1 MSIARHHAEWLSL
14 LDIVGSFLSMEVLL
28 EVFPQGL
35 SAHDSEHFALL
46 KQVYAEWGQE
56 QRDRSIDQ
64 EIHRVW
70 VEWVLQNTLGYPQ
83 EYLKTGQEI
92 GEHWRVRLEQ
102 QQETMMP
109 DWVLVDPRDPQRA
122 NKPELL
128 IQIFEPNQKLE
139 GTYKGITRSSN
150 WSASPVTR
158 MVELLRGLRV
168 SLGLITNGE
177 EWMLVYAPQGGTSST
192 VSWYANIWIEEK
204 ITLRAFR
211 DLLGVERFFGVQEQD
226 TLASLCDR
234 SKNSQQEVTDQL
246 GLQVRKAV
254 EILIQ
259 KLAEIDTDHQGR
271 MLAGVSTQELY
282 QAACFV
288 MMRLVFLLCAE
299 ERGLLLLGEERYDK
313 NYAVSTLQESL
324 RAIADHSGEEIL
336 ERRHDAWCRLMAL
349 FRAVHGGVYHPN
361 FKLPAYGGNLFDPD
375 AFPFLEGRFEG
386 HDEPIAVDNRT
397 VLHLLE
403 SLQILR
409 IKVAGGGF
417 EPRRLSFKAIEVE
430 QIGHVYEGLL
440 DHQAVKSN
448 STVLGLEGTKN
459 KEPEILLE
467 ELEALAAQGEE
478 VLIKFLKKETG
489 RGEAALKK
497 LLSFDRELGIGNRE
511 LVMGDGELGIGN
523 RELVMGGGE
532 LGIGNWE
539 SGIGDGELG
548 MQSKPITDYQSPITN
563 PQSPITN
570 LSHYEESRYLTRCGN
585 DLALWHRV
593 KPFYRLIRKDSREY
607 PVIISA
613 GSVYVTAGTDRR
625 ESGTHYTPKALTEE
639 IVRYTLE
646 PLVYVGVSEG
656 LPQAEWR
663 LRSPQEIL
671 SLKICDP
678 TMGSG
683 AFLVQVCR
691 YLAARLLESWERLDP
706 PQPPLKRGEKSL
718 EVPLIKGDLGGSIF
732 TVFGNVSK
740 PDLDEPLIPDDEAD
754 RLIVAK
760 RLIAERCVYGVDK
773 NPLAV
778 EMAKLSLWLETLQK
792 DKPFT
797 FVDHALRCGD
807 SLVGVT
813 VEQLRFWNLDVSSH
827 IHQLGMGINEVW
839 NRIRE
844 AISKRMQLES
854 FAVNSLGDR
863 VKKELLLMESQARL
877 KDLKDRADLLV
888 MSYLANCKKS
898 QQDDLRRELLMV
910 ANGEMDVSVSQREL
924 LPDLEALR
932 PLHWELEFPEVF
944 LDPPQP
950 PLKRGEKILQV
961 PLHKEDL
968 GGSGFDAICGNP
980 PFMGGQKITGAM
992 GTAYRDF
999 IVEWIANN
1007 VKGSADF
1014 VAYFFLQISR
1024 LLKVDGCFGLVAT
1037 NTISQG
1043 DTREVGLD
1051 QVATKGKIYRAI
1063 PSRPWS
1069 GTAALEVAYVWVKK
1083 GEWNGKYLLDE
1094 KSVNGITPYLAEI
1107 SKVKGN
1113 PERLKENE
1121 GKSFKGTEVHG
1132 MGFVLDPE
1140 EANALITQNPKNK
1153 DVLFPYIN
1161 GEDLNTNY
1169 DQSASRWVINFRDWA
1184 LSPEYDDPKNPKG
1197 APYASDYPDCL
1208 EIVERLVK
1216 SERESKADK
1225 NQTNK
1230 DTAKRWWQFKR
1241 ITKELYEAIAQCDRV
1256 LVICLHTKYSIFSI
1270 VPKSQVFSHALAV
1283 ISDESYKMLAI
1294 LCSSF
1299 HDFWAWDKASTM
1311 GGHTLRY
1318 TPSDCFET
1326 FPFPTLTPETEKEL
1340 ETIGEKYYNHRQQ
1353 IMQTTQ
1359 LGLTKTY
1366 NRFHDP
1372 NDTTADIQQLRE
1384 LHIQMDYAV
1393 MKAYGWLD
1401 LVIGDGELVMGNGTI
1416 TNPQSP
1422 ITNHQSA
1429 ITNPLN
1435 HNFHQTKQG
1444 LRFTISE
1451 TARRDI
1457 LDRLLALNHARYAEE
1472 VKAGVGKEKGK
1483 RKKEKFVDKRQMN
1496 LLGKIN

>member
-46 KQVYAEWGQE
+46 KQVYAEWGNE
-56 QRDRSIDQ
+56 QSDRRIDR
-64 EIHRVW
+64 EIHKAW
-70 VEWVLQNTLGYPQ
+70 VEWVLVNTLGYPQ

-92 GEHWRVRLEQ
+92 ANHWRIRMEQ
-102 QQETMMP
+102 HQETIAP
-109 DWVLVDPRDPQRA
+109 DWVLVDAHDPNKV

-128 IQIFEPNQKLE
+128 IQIFEPSQKLD
-139 GTYKGITRSSN
+139 GTYKGINRESK

-158 MVELLRGLRV
+158 MVELLRGLKV

-192 VSWYANIWIEEK
+192 VSWYGNIWVEEK

-226 TLASLCDR
+226 TLGSLCDR

-259 KLAEIDTDHQGR
+259 KLAEIDADHQGR
-271 MLAGVSTQELY
+271 MLAQVSMQELY
-282 QAACFV
+282 RAACFV

-361 FKLPAYGGNLFDPD
+361 FKLPAYGGDLFDPD

-386 HDEPIAVDNRT
+386 NDEPIAVDNRT

-440 DHQAVKSN
+440 DHQAVKSS

-467 ELEALAAQGEE
+467 DLEALAAQGEE
-478 VLIKFLKKETG
+478 VLVKFLKKETG
-489 RGEAALKK
+489 RGEAALRK
-497 LLSFDRELGIGNRE
+497 LLILDSAEALSNI
-511 LVMGDGELGIGN
+511 
-523 RELVMGGGE
+523 
-532 LGIGNWE
+532 
-539 SGIGDGELG
+539 
-548 MQSKPITDYQSPITN
+548 
-563 PQSPITN
+563 N

-585 DLALWHRV
+585 DLNLWNRI
-593 KPFYRLIRKDSREY
+593 KPFYRLIRKDTREY

-613 GSVYVTAGTDRR
+613 GSVYVTTGTDRR

-656 LPQAEWR
+656 LPQSEWR

-671 SLKICDP
+671 NLKICDP

-691 YLAARLLESWERLDP
+691 FLAARLLESWE
-706 PQPPLKRGEKSL
+706 GL
-718 EVPLIKGDLGGSIF
+718 EGSKIF
-732 TVFGNVSK
+732 TVFGNISK
-740 PDLDEPLIPDDEAD
+740 PDLDEALIPDDDLD
-754 RLIVAK
+754 RSIVAK

-813 VEQLRFWNLDVSSH
+813 VEQLRFWDLDVSSH
-827 IHQLGMGINEVW
+827 VHQLGIGINEVW
-839 NRIRE
+839 IRIRE
-844 AISKRMQLES
+844 AISKRMELES
-854 FAVNSLGDR
+854 FTVNSREDR
-863 VKKELLLMESQARL
+863 AKKEALLAESQARIR
-877 KDLKDRADLLV
+877 DLKDRADLLV
-888 MSYLANCKKS
+888 MSYLASCKRS
-898 QQDDLRRELLMV
+898 QQDDLRRELLLV

-932 PLHWELEFPEVF
+932 PFHWELEFPEVF
-944 LDPPQP
+944 LPSPPA
-950 PLKRGEKILQV
+950 PLPRGEGRKNKKDVLLS
-961 PLHKEDL
+961 PLAL
-968 GGSGFDAICGNP
+968 NGRGAGGEGGFDAICGNP
-980 PFMGGQKITGAM
+980 PFMGGKKITGAM

-999 IVEWIANN
+999 LVEWVANN
-1007 VKGSADF
+1007 VKGNADF

-1024 LLKVDGCFGLVAT
+1024 LLKDDGCFGLVAT

-1043 DTREVGLD
+1043 DTREIGLD

-1069 GTAALEVAYVWVKK
+1069 GTAALEVSYVWAKK
-1083 GEWNGKYLLDE
+1083 GEWKGEYFLDNQPV
-1094 KSVNGITPYLAEI
+1094 KAITPYLTVQSSELG
-1107 SKVKGN
+1107 K
-1113 PERLKENE
+1113 PYRLEANS
-1121 GKSFKGTEVHG
+1121 GKSFQGSIVLG
-1132 MGFVLDPE
+1132 MGFVLEPV
-1140 EANALITQNPKNK
+1140 EAKALITKNPKNQ
-1153 DVLFPYIN
+1153 DVLFPYLN
-1161 GEDLNTNY
+1161 GSDLNGNP
-1169 DQSASRWVINFRDWA
+1169 DQSPARWVINFRDWA
-1184 LSPEYDDPKNPKG
+1184 LSPEHDDPQKPKG
-1197 APYASDYPDCL
+1197 APYATDYPDCL
-1208 EIVERLVK
+1208 EILEK
-1216 SERESKADK
+1216 
-1225 NQTNK
+1225 
-1230 DTAKRWWQFKR
+1230 
-1241 ITKELYEAIAQCDRV
+1241 
-1256 LVICLHTKYSIFSI
+1256 
-1270 VPKSQVFSHALAV
+1270 LA
-1283 ISDESYKMLAI
+1283 
-1294 LCSSF
+1294 
-1299 HDFWAWDKASTM
+1299 
-1311 GGHTLRY
+1311 
-1318 TPSDCFET
+1318 
-1326 FPFPTLTPETEKEL
+1326 
-1340 ETIGEKYYNHRQQ
+1340 
-1353 IMQTTQ
+1353 
-1359 LGLTKTY
+1359 
-1366 NRFHDP
+1366 
-1372 NDTTADIQQLRE
+1372 
-1384 LHIQMDYAV
+1384 
-1393 MKAYGWLD
+1393 
-1401 LVIGDGELVMGNGTI
+1401 
-1416 TNPQSP
+1416 
-1422 ITNHQSA
+1422 
-1429 ITNPLN
+1429 
-1435 HNFHQTKQG
+1435 
-1444 LRFTISE
+1444 
-1451 TARRDI
+1451 
-1457 LDRLLALNHARYAEE
+1457 
-1472 VKAGVGKEKGK
+1472 
-1483 RKKEKFVDKRQMN
+1483 
-1496 LLGKIN
+1496 

>member
-403 SLQILR
+403 SLQKLR

-511 LVMGDGELGIGN
+511 LVMG
-523 RELVMGGGE
+523 
-532 LGIGNWE
+532 NWE
-539 SGIGDGELG
+539 C
-548 MQSKPITDYQSPITN
+548 K
-563 PQSPITN
+563 
-570 LSHYEESRYLTRCGN
+570 
-585 DLALWHRV
+585 
-593 KPFYRLIRKDSREY
+593 
-607 PVIISA
+607 
-613 GSVYVTAGTDRR
+613 
-625 ESGTHYTPKALTEE
+625 
-639 IVRYTLE
+639 
-646 PLVYVGVSEG
+646 VS
-656 LPQAEWR
+656 
-663 LRSPQEIL
+663 
-671 SLKICDP
+671 
-678 TMGSG
+678 
-683 AFLVQVCR
+683 
-691 YLAARLLESWERLDP
+691 
-706 PQPPLKRGEKSL
+706 
-718 EVPLIKGDLGGSIF
+718 
-732 TVFGNVSK
+732 
-740 PDLDEPLIPDDEAD
+740 
-754 RLIVAK
+754 
-760 RLIAERCVYGVDK
+760 
-773 NPLAV
+773 
-778 EMAKLSLWLETLQK
+778 
-792 DKPFT
+792 
-797 FVDHALRCGD
+797 
-807 SLVGVT
+807 
-813 VEQLRFWNLDVSSH
+813 
-827 IHQLGMGINEVW
+827 
-839 NRIRE
+839 
-844 AISKRMQLES
+844 
-854 FAVNSLGDR
+854 
-863 VKKELLLMESQARL
+863 
-877 KDLKDRADLLV
+877 
-888 MSYLANCKKS
+888 
-898 QQDDLRRELLMV
+898 
-910 ANGEMDVSVSQREL
+910 
-924 LPDLEALR
+924 
-932 PLHWELEFPEVF
+932 
-944 LDPPQP
+944 
-950 PLKRGEKILQV
+950 
-961 PLHKEDL
+961 
-968 GGSGFDAICGNP
+968 
-980 PFMGGQKITGAM
+980 
-992 GTAYRDF
+992 
-999 IVEWIANN
+999 
-1007 VKGSADF
+1007 
-1014 VAYFFLQISR
+1014 
-1024 LLKVDGCFGLVAT
+1024 
-1037 NTISQG
+1037 
-1043 DTREVGLD
+1043 
-1051 QVATKGKIYRAI
+1051 
-1063 PSRPWS
+1063 
-1069 GTAALEVAYVWVKK
+1069 
-1083 GEWNGKYLLDE
+1083 
-1094 KSVNGITPYLAEI
+1094 
-1107 SKVKGN
+1107 
-1113 PERLKENE
+1113 
-1121 GKSFKGTEVHG
+1121 
-1132 MGFVLDPE
+1132 
-1140 EANALITQNPKNK
+1140 
-1153 DVLFPYIN
+1153 
-1161 GEDLNTNY
+1161 
-1169 DQSASRWVINFRDWA
+1169 
-1184 LSPEYDDPKNPKG
+1184 
-1197 APYASDYPDCL
+1197 
-1208 EIVERLVK
+1208 
-1216 SERESKADK
+1216 
-1225 NQTNK
+1225 
-1230 DTAKRWWQFKR
+1230 
-1241 ITKELYEAIAQCDRV
+1241 
-1256 LVICLHTKYSIFSI
+1256 
-1270 VPKSQVFSHALAV
+1270 
-1283 ISDESYKMLAI
+1283 
-1294 LCSSF
+1294 
-1299 HDFWAWDKASTM
+1299 
-1311 GGHTLRY
+1311 
-1318 TPSDCFET
+1318 
-1326 FPFPTLTPETEKEL
+1326 
-1340 ETIGEKYYNHRQQ
+1340 
-1353 IMQTTQ
+1353 
-1359 LGLTKTY
+1359 
-1366 NRFHDP
+1366 
-1372 NDTTADIQQLRE
+1372 
-1384 LHIQMDYAV
+1384 
-1393 MKAYGWLD
+1393 
-1401 LVIGDGELVMGNGTI
+1401 
-1416 TNPQSP
+1416 QSP
-1422 ITNHQSA
+1422 ITNHQLPTRNHQLPICPITKNLA
-1429 ITNPLN
+1429 I
-1435 HNFHQTKQG
+1435 
-1444 LRFTISE
+1444 
-1451 TARRDI
+1451 
-1457 LDRLLALNHARYAEE
+1457 
-1472 VKAGVGKEKGK
+1472 
-1483 RKKEKFVDKRQMN
+1483 
-1496 LLGKIN
+1496 

>member
-14 LDIVGSFLSMEVLL
+14 VDIVGSFLSMEVLL

-35 SAHDSEHFALL
+35 SAHDSEHFGLL
-46 KQVYAEWGQE
+46 KQAYQEWGNAQKE
-56 QRDRSIDQ
+56 LA
-64 EIHRVW
+64 IHRAW
-70 VEWVLQNTLGYPQ
+70 VSWVLSNTLGYPQ
-83 EYLKTGQEI
+83 EYLKAGQEI
-92 GEHWRVRLEQ
+92 ANHWRVRVEQ
-102 QQETMMP
+102 HQETLTP
-109 DWVLVDPRDPQRA
+109 DWVLVDPEVNR
-122 NKPELL
+122 PELL
-128 IQIFEPNQKLE
+128 IQIFEPSQKLE
-139 GTYKGITRSSN
+139 GTYRGSV
-150 WSASPVTR
+150 WAASPVTR

-168 SLGLITNGE
+168 HLGLITNGE
-177 EWMLVYAPQGGTSST
+177 EWMLIYAPQGGTSAT
-192 VSWYANIWIEEK
+192 VSWYGNIWIEEK

-211 DLLGVERFFGVQEQD
+211 DLLGVEHFFGVQEQD

-271 MLAGVSTQELY
+271 MLARVSMQELY

-313 NYAVSTLQESL
+313 NYAVSTLQENL

-349 FRAVHGGVYHPN
+349 FRAVHGGVYHQN

-375 AFPFLEGRFEG
+375 MFPFLEGRFEG

-409 IKVAGGGF
+409 IKVAGGVF

-440 DHQAVKSN
+440 DHQAVLSS

-459 KEPEILLE
+459 KEPELSLE
-467 ELEALAAQGEE
+467 ALEALAAQGEE

-489 RGEAALKK
+489 RGEGALKK
-497 LLSFDRELGIGNRE
+497 LLIFDSAEALSNIN
-511 LVMGDGELGIGN
+511 LDI
-523 RELVMGGGE
+523 
-532 LGIGNWE
+532 
-539 SGIGDGELG
+539 
-548 MQSKPITDYQSPITN
+548 
-563 PQSPITN
+563 N

-593 KPFYRLIRKDSREY
+593 KPFYRLIRKDTRDY

-656 LPQAEWR
+656 LPQGEWK
-663 LRSPQEIL
+663 LKSPQEIL

-691 YLAARLLESWERLDP
+691 YLAARLLESWLGLESSHSASPKGRKGTKVLSGS
-706 PQPPLKRGEKSL
+706 PLPRGE
-718 EVPLIKGDLGGSIF
+718 GLGVRAIF
-732 TVFGNVSK
+732 TVFGNISK
-740 PDLDEPLIPDDEAD
+740 PDLDEPLIPVEDLD

-813 VEQLRFWNLDVSSH
+813 VEQLRFWDLDVSSH
-827 IHQLGMGINEVW
+827 VHQLGIGINEVW
-839 NRIRE
+839 VRIRE
-844 AISKRMQLES
+844 AIAKRMQLES
-854 FAVNSLGDR
+854 FAVNSLEDR
-863 VKKELLLMESQARL
+863 VRKEILLMESQARL
-877 KDLKDRADLLV
+877 KDLKDRANLLV
-888 MSYLANCKKS
+888 MSYLAGCKRS
-898 QQDDLRRELLMV
+898 QQDDLRRELLLV
-910 ANGEMDVSVSQREL
+910 ANGEADVSGAQREL

-932 PLHWELEFPEVF
+932 PFHWELEFPEVF
-944 LDPPQP
+944 LPSISQETTGKGLK
-950 PLKRGEKILQV
+950 PLVSLMSEG
-961 PLHKEDL
+961 
-968 GGSGFDAICGNP
+968 GFDAICGNP
-980 PFMGGQKITGAM
+980 PFMGGLKIFNSFGEPYRDYLVEYLANGERGNR
-992 GTAYRDF
+992 GTADF
-999 IVEWIANN
+999 C
-1007 VKGSADF
+1007 S
-1014 VAYFFLQISR
+1014 YFFLQVFK
-1024 LLKVDGCFGLVAT
+1024 LLKNTGFSGLVAT

-1043 DTREVGLD
+1043 DSRRIGLD
-1051 QVATKGKIYRAI
+1051 QIFEQNGSIYRAV

-1069 GTAALEVAYVWVKK
+1069 GTAAIEVAYVWFTKK
-1083 GEWNGKYLLDE
+1083 NWEGSHFLDD
-1094 KSVNGITPYLAEI
+1094 KSVSGINPYLT
-1107 SKVKGN
+1107 VPNQTVGN
-1113 PERLKENE
+1113 PHKLEANS
-1121 GKSFKGTEVHG
+1121 GKSFIGSFVLG
-1132 MGFVLDPE
+1132 MGFVLKPE
-1140 EANALITQNPKNK
+1140 DAKALITKNSKNK
-1153 DVLFPYIN
+1153 DVLFPYLN
-1161 GEDLNTNY
+1161 GSDVNSNY
-1169 DQSASRWVINFRDWA
+1169 DQSPSRWVINFFDWA
-1184 LSPEYDDPKNPKG
+1184 LSPEHDDPKKPKG

-1216 SERESKADK
+1216 PERQKLNQSISTQKRRANYWWIYGQHAPTLYATIAHCDLVLVCARVTKNLMFAFAPKNYVYNEMLIVFNESKYYLFSFLQSSIHDS
-1225 NQTNK
+1225 
-1230 DTAKRWWQFKR
+1230 WSWQN
-1241 ITKELYEAIAQCDRV
+1241 
-1256 LVICLHTKYSIFSI
+1256 
-1270 VPKSQVFSHALAV
+1270 
-1283 ISDESYKMLAI
+1283 
-1294 LCSSF
+1294 CS
-1299 HDFWAWDKASTM
+1299 
-1311 GGHTLRY
+1311 TLGAGMRY

-1326 FPFPTLTPETEKEL
+1326 FPFPTLTPETETEL
-1340 ETIGEKYYNHRQQ
+1340 ETIGEKYYNQRQQ
-1353 IMQTTQ
+1353 IMQNTQ

-1366 NRFHDP
+1366 NRFHEP
-1372 NDTTADIQQLRE
+1372 NDTDPEIEKLRQ
-1384 LHIQMDYAV
+1384 LHIEMDYAV
-1393 MKAYGWLD
+1393 LKAYRWKPSPPSPLSQGASGDKNDLLLPLPLGEGW
-1401 LVIGDGELVMGNGTI
+1401 GEG
-1416 TNPQSP
+1416 
-1422 ITNHQSA
+1422 
-1429 ITNPLN
+1429 LN
-1435 HNFHQTKQG
+1435 HDFHQTKQG
-1444 LRFTISE
+1444 QRFTISE

-1472 VKAGVGKEKGK
+1472 VKAGLHDKAKGK
-1483 RKKEKFVDKRQMN
+1483 KKKEKVAIEGQFQLDV
-1496 LLGKIN
+1496 

>member
-14 LDIVGSFLSMEVLL
+14 VDIVGSFLSMEVLL

-46 KQVYAEWGQE
+46 KQAYQEWGNAQKE
-56 QRDRSIDQ
+56 LA
-64 EIHRVW
+64 IHRAW
-70 VEWVLQNTLGYPQ
+70 VSWVLSNTLGYPQ

-92 GEHWRVRLEQ
+92 ANHWRVRVEQ
-102 QQETMMP
+102 HQETLTP
-109 DWVLVDPRDPQRA
+109 DWVLVDPEVNR
-122 NKPELL
+122 PELL
-128 IQIFEPNQKLE
+128 IQIFEPSQKLE
-139 GTYKGITRSSN
+139 GTYRGSV
-150 WSASPVTR
+150 WAASPVTR

-168 SLGLITNGE
+168 HLGLITNGE
-177 EWMLVYAPQGGTSST
+177 EWMLIYAPQGGTSAT
-192 VSWYANIWIEEK
+192 VSWYGNIWIEEK

-271 MLAGVSTQELY
+271 MLARVSMQELY

-313 NYAVSTLQESL
+313 NYAVSTLQENL

-349 FRAVHGGVYHPN
+349 FRAVHGGVYHQN

-375 AFPFLEGRFEG
+375 MFPFLEGRFEG

-409 IKVAGGGF
+409 IKVAGGVF

-440 DHQAVKSN
+440 DHQAVLSS

-459 KEPEILLE
+459 KEPELSLE
-467 ELEALAAQGEE
+467 ALEALAAQGED

-489 RGEAALKK
+489 RGEGALKK
-497 LLSFDRELGIGNRE
+497 LLPPSPPLSQGARGDKNNLLLPLPLGEGW
-511 LVMGDGELGIGN
+511 GEG
-523 RELVMGGGE
+523 
-532 LGIGNWE
+532 
-539 SGIGDGELG
+539 
-548 MQSKPITDYQSPITN
+548 
-563 PQSPITN
+563 

-585 DLALWHRV
+585 DLGLWHRV
-593 KPFYRLIRKDSREY
+593 KPFYRLIRKDTRDY

-656 LPQAEWR
+656 LPQGEWK
-663 LRSPQEIL
+663 LKSPQEIL

-691 YLAARLLESWERLDP
+691 YLAARLLESWLGLESSHSASPKGRKGTKALSGS
-706 PQPPLKRGEKSL
+706 PLPLGE
-718 EVPLIKGDLGGSIF
+718 GLGVRAVF
-732 TVFGNVSK
+732 TVFGNISK
-740 PDLDEPLIPDDEAD
+740 PDLDEPLIPVEDLD

-813 VEQLRFWNLDVSSH
+813 VEQLRFWDLDVSSH
-827 IHQLGMGINEVW
+827 VHQLGIGINEVW
-839 NRIRE
+839 VRIRE
-844 AISKRMQLES
+844 AIAKRMQLES
-854 FAVNSLGDR
+854 FAVNSLEDR
-863 VKKELLLMESQARL
+863 VRKEILLMESQARL
-877 KDLKDRADLLV
+877 KDLKDRANLLV
-888 MSYLANCKKS
+888 MSYLAGCKRS
-898 QQDDLRRELLMV
+898 QQDDLRRELLLV
-910 ANGEMDVSVSQREL
+910 ANGEADVSGAQREL

-932 PLHWELEFPEVF
+932 PFHWELEFPEVF
-944 LDPPQP
+944 LPSISQEATGKGLK
-950 PLKRGEKILQV
+950 PLVSLMG
-961 PLHKEDL
+961 D
-968 GGSGFDAICGNP
+968 GGFDAICGNP

-999 IVEWIANN
+999 IVEWVANN

-1014 VAYFFLQISR
+1014 VAYFFLQVCN
-1024 LLKVDGCFGLVAT
+1024 LLKEDGCFGLVAT
-1037 NTISQG
+1037 NTIAQG

-1051 QVATKGKIYRAI
+1051 QVALKGKIYRAI

-1069 GTAALEVAYVWVKK
+1069 GTAALEVAYVWAKK
-1083 GEWNGKYLLDE
+1083 GEWNGEYFLNE
-1094 KSVNGITPYLAEI
+1094 KSVKGITPYLTETGQTAGTPFKLE
-1107 SKVKGN
+1107 SN
-1113 PERLKENE
+1113 S
-1121 GKSFKGTEVHG
+1121 GKSFQGSNILG
-1132 MGFVLDPE
+1132 IGFTMSPE
-1140 EANALITQNPKNK
+1140 KADTLIKKDSKNK
-1153 DVLFPYIN
+1153 DVLFPYLN
-1161 GEDLNTNY
+1161 GSDLNSNP
-1169 DQSASRWVINFRDWA
+1169 DQSPARWVINFFDWA
-1184 LSPEYDDPKNPKG
+1184 LSPEHDDPKKPKG
-1197 APYASDYPDCL
+1197 APYTSDYPDCL
-1208 EIVERLVK
+1208 EIVEKLVK
-1216 SERESKADK
+1216 PERARNSDK
-1225 NQTNK
+1225 
-1230 DTAKRWWQFKR
+1230 KRREVWWQFTR
-1241 ITKELYEAIAQCDRV
+1241 PTLELYETIAHCDRV
-1256 LVICLHTKYSIFSI
+1256 LVTAAVSGTFGFDFQPTNIVFAHKLIVFPLDKYSDFAFLQSNFH
-1270 VPKSQVFSHALAV
+1270 KEWSFQ
-1283 ISDESYKMLAI
+1283 Y
-1294 LCSSF
+1294 SS
-1299 HDFWAWDKASTM
+1299 TL
-1311 GGHTLRY
+1311 GGQGNLNY
-1318 TPSDCFET
+1318 SPSDCFET
-1326 FPFPTLTPETEKEL
+1326 FPFPTLTPETETEL
-1340 ETIGEKYYNHRQQ
+1340 ETIGEKYYNQRQQ
-1353 IMQTTQ
+1353 IMQNTQ

-1366 NRFHDP
+1366 NRFHEP
-1372 NDTTADIQQLRE
+1372 NDTDPEIEKLRQ
-1384 LHIQMDYAV
+1384 LHIEMDYAV
-1393 MKAYGWLD
+1393 LKAYGWKPSPPSPLSQGARGDKND
-1401 LVIGDGELVMGNGTI
+1401 LLLPLTLGEGWGEG
-1416 TNPQSP
+1416 
-1422 ITNHQSA
+1422 
-1429 ITNPLN
+1429 LN
-1435 HNFHQTKQG
+1435 HDFHQTKQG

-1457 LDRLLALNHARYAEE
+1457 LDRLLALNHVRYAEE
-1472 VKAGVGKEKGK
+1472 VKAGLHDKAKGK
-1483 RKKEKFVDKRQMN
+1483 KKKEKVAIEGQFQLDV
-1496 LLGKIN
+1496 

>member
-46 KQVYAEWGQE
+46 KQVYAEWGNE
-56 QRDRSIDQ
+56 QSDRRIDR
-64 EIHRVW
+64 EIHKAW
-70 VEWVLQNTLGYPQ
+70 VEWVLVNTLGYPQ

-92 GEHWRVRLEQ
+92 ANHWRIRMEQ
-102 QQETMMP
+102 HQETIAP
-109 DWVLVDPRDPQRA
+109 DWVLVDAHDPNKV

-128 IQIFEPNQKLE
+128 IQIFEPSQKLD
-139 GTYKGITRSSN
+139 GTYKGINRESK

-158 MVELLRGLRV
+158 MVELLRGLKV

-192 VSWYANIWIEEK
+192 VSWYGNIWVEEK

-226 TLASLCDR
+226 TLGSLCDR

-259 KLAEIDTDHQGR
+259 KLAEIDADHQGR
-271 MLAGVSTQELY
+271 MLAQVSMQELY
-282 QAACFV
+282 RAACFV

-361 FKLPAYGGNLFDPD
+361 FKLPAYGGDLFDPD

-386 HDEPIAVDNRT
+386 NDEPIAVDNRT

-440 DHQAVKSN
+440 DHQAVKSS

-467 ELEALAAQGEE
+467 DLEALAAQGEE
-478 VLIKFLKKETG
+478 VLVKFLKKETG
-489 RGEAALKK
+489 RGEAALRK
-497 LLSFDRELGIGNRE
+497 LLILDSAEALSNI
-511 LVMGDGELGIGN
+511 
-523 RELVMGGGE
+523 
-532 LGIGNWE
+532 
-539 SGIGDGELG
+539 
-548 MQSKPITDYQSPITN
+548 
-563 PQSPITN
+563 N

-585 DLALWHRV
+585 DLNLWNRI
-593 KPFYRLIRKDSREY
+593 KPFYRLIRKDTREY

-613 GSVYVTAGTDRR
+613 GSVYVTTGTDRR

-656 LPQAEWR
+656 LPQSEWR

-671 SLKICDP
+671 NLKICDP

-691 YLAARLLESWERLDP
+691 FLAARLLESWE
-706 PQPPLKRGEKSL
+706 GL
-718 EVPLIKGDLGGSIF
+718 EGSKIF
-732 TVFGNVSK
+732 TVFGNISK
-740 PDLDEPLIPDDEAD
+740 PDLDEALIPDDDLD
-754 RLIVAK
+754 RSIVAK

-813 VEQLRFWNLDVSSH
+813 VEQLRFWDLDVSSH
-827 IHQLGMGINEVW
+827 VHQLGIGINEVW
-839 NRIRE
+839 IRIRE
-844 AISKRMQLES
+844 AISKRMELES
-854 FAVNSLGDR
+854 FTVNSREDR
-863 VKKELLLMESQARL
+863 AKKEALLAESQARIR
-877 KDLKDRADLLV
+877 DLKDRADLLV
-888 MSYLANCKKS
+888 MSYLASCKRS
-898 QQDDLRRELLMV
+898 QQDDLRRELLLV

-932 PLHWELEFPEVF
+932 PFHWELEFPEVF
-944 LDPPQP
+944 LPSPPA
-950 PLKRGEKILQV
+950 PLPRGEGRKNKKDVLLS
-961 PLHKEDL
+961 PLAL
-968 GGSGFDAICGNP
+968 NGRGAGGEGGFDAICGNP
-980 PFMGGQKITGAM
+980 PFMGGKKITGAM

-999 IVEWIANN
+999 LVEWVANN
-1007 VKGSADF
+1007 VKGNADF

-1024 LLKVDGCFGLVAT
+1024 LLKDDGCFGLVAT

-1043 DTREVGLD
+1043 DTREIGLD

-1069 GTAALEVAYVWVKK
+1069 GTAALEVSYVWAKK
-1083 GEWNGKYLLDE
+1083 GERKGEYFLDNQPV
-1094 KSVNGITPYLAEI
+1094 KAITPYLTVQSSELG
-1107 SKVKGN
+1107 K
-1113 PERLKENE
+1113 PYRLEANS
-1121 GKSFKGTEVHG
+1121 GKSFQGSIVLG
-1132 MGFVLDPE
+1132 MGFVLEPV
-1140 EANALITQNPKNK
+1140 EAKALITKNPKNQ
-1153 DVLFPYIN
+1153 DVLFPYLN
-1161 GEDLNTNY
+1161 GSDLNGNP
-1169 DQSASRWVINFRDWA
+1169 DQSPARWVINFRDWA
-1184 LSPEYDDPKNPKG
+1184 LSPEHDDPQKPKG
-1197 APYASDYPDCL
+1197 APYATDYPDCL
-1208 EIVERLVK
+1208 EILEK
-1216 SERESKADK
+1216 
-1225 NQTNK
+1225 
-1230 DTAKRWWQFKR
+1230 
-1241 ITKELYEAIAQCDRV
+1241 
-1256 LVICLHTKYSIFSI
+1256 
-1270 VPKSQVFSHALAV
+1270 LA
-1283 ISDESYKMLAI
+1283 
-1294 LCSSF
+1294 
-1299 HDFWAWDKASTM
+1299 
-1311 GGHTLRY
+1311 
-1318 TPSDCFET
+1318 
-1326 FPFPTLTPETEKEL
+1326 
-1340 ETIGEKYYNHRQQ
+1340 
-1353 IMQTTQ
+1353 
-1359 LGLTKTY
+1359 
-1366 NRFHDP
+1366 
-1372 NDTTADIQQLRE
+1372 
-1384 LHIQMDYAV
+1384 
-1393 MKAYGWLD
+1393 
-1401 LVIGDGELVMGNGTI
+1401 
-1416 TNPQSP
+1416 
-1422 ITNHQSA
+1422 
-1429 ITNPLN
+1429 
-1435 HNFHQTKQG
+1435 
-1444 LRFTISE
+1444 
-1451 TARRDI
+1451 
-1457 LDRLLALNHARYAEE
+1457 
-1472 VKAGVGKEKGK
+1472 
-1483 RKKEKFVDKRQMN
+1483 
-1496 LLGKIN
+1496 